1 MRYLL
6 DTHCFLWH
14 FREPGRLSAGARA
27 VLSDPNAAL
36 WLSTASIWEMVI
48 KERSGKLTLPE
59 PVSDFVDTR
68 VTALGCAVL
77 AIEQPHLRVLASLD
91 MHHRDPFDRMLVA
104 QAKHEDMTLVTGDD
118 VLRAY
123 GVPILWAK

>member
-14 FREPGRLSAGARA
+14 FREPARLSAGARA
-27 VLSDPNAAL
+27 VLADPSVAL
-36 WLSTASIWEMVI
+36 WLSTASIWEIVI

-68 VTALGCAVL
+68 VTAIGCAVL

-104 QAKHEDMTLVTGDD
+104 QAIVERLTIVSGDPQ
-118 VLRAY
+118 LRNYA
-123 GVPILWAK
+123 VPLILC

>member
-1 MRYLL
+1 
-6 DTHCFLWH
+6 
-14 FREPGRLSAGARA
+14 
-27 VLSDPNAAL
+27 
-36 WLSTASIWEMVI
+36 
-48 KERSGKLTLPE
+48 
-59 PVSDFVDTR
+59 

-123 GVPILWAK
+123 GVPILWAKRRGSRL